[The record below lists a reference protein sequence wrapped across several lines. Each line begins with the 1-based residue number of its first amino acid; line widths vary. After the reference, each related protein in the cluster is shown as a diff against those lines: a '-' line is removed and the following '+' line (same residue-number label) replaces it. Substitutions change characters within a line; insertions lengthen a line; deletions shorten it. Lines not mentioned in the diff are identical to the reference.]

1 MFIIIFDNFFT
12 LKDLYNLNALIDLGC
27 TNENKEGDN
36 E

>member
-12 LKDLYNLNALIDLGC
+12 LKDLYNLNVLNDLGC
-27 TNENKEGDN
+27 TNENKEGYN